1 MPKYDINLRDYW
13 RTIRKRRTIVILA
26 TILFTAFSCLFAF
39 ISNPEPRYEATSAV
53 KVERVTDLT
62 SLLLGTVYWSI
73 RDNVATQAVII
84 TSFPVMEQAAREMGL
99 IPAAVSTAEV
109 HKSEKYV
116 RIVNS
121 LRSRVT
127 TELQENT
134 NIINIKATAP
144 TPADAAL
151 LANTVAEVF
160 RQANMEDRNKKIR
173 ETREFIEKQLEV
185 VQSRLQEAEDNL
197 RKFEEST
204 KLVAIDAQTAA
215 VVSRL
220 TTMES
225 EVARLQ
231 QRRAEAQRQLEFLE
245 QHRTGAQVG
254 REGFYMENPPPQF
267 GRLSGKLADLTLRR
281 SVLLNDYTPEHP
293 EVKEVSVEIRNVL
306 SEMDKELRSVLSSTD
321 RQIQDVESRLATARA
336 QAMAIPESALALAR
350 LRREVD
356 VNVQLYSQLKSKY
369 QEALIQ
375 ESGLIEEVK
384 VVKPALE
391 PTAAKDS
398 RNVPINTAT
407 GAVIGLV
414 VGLVLALVVETMDT
428 SLATIEE
435 IEEVLH
441 IPVLGVI
448 PSADAILH
456 RDKSKEETKLLNDC
470 LVTHFMP
477 RSPVA
482 EAYRSLRTNFQ
493 FIRKGKKAKV
503 FLITSST
510 LQEGKTY
517 NVVNLSLSLAQTG
530 ERVLLVDADLR
541 RPIIHRIFGV
551 EKRPGL
557 AEYILGD
564 YDGGFWGG
572 AESLPP
578 AGDLLDPDSGM
589 GTWKKVV
596 NDITSVM
603 LGEFEIDELLRT
615 PGADNLHIITA
626 GAAPVNPGE
635 IFRSSRFKE
644 FLGQVRDAYDI
655 VIIDTPPVLPVAD
668 AYEVAPQVDGVV
680 LVYEAG
686 RIGRGI
692 LRRAKVQLENVNAS
706 VLGVILNNVKPEVA
720 PDLYRYRTEY
730 YKSES
735 DRESKSARPAG
746 WRQVLAGLMSGT
758 GAKLRRPAFAGGNG
772 RGKRLLLLS
781 LGAVFALVVG
791 WQIYPTLHSSYQHLS
806 SPATKSTVAATKV
819 KAAKTP
825 VVNPQKETQQVPA
838 PSAKSKSPGKYF
850 TKAILPPSERHSV
863 SPQVLTAEPSDTKP
877 ASGSE
882 NPAVEPT
889 TVEPAA
895 ALAAKT
901 PSPDRPLPAEGESNP
916 VPPPAV
922 AAQQSLTM
930 PVSGTRPE
938 HPAVEPTSAGH
949 GTVQAAH
956 GPSSER
962 PFPPHRESVPV
973 QPQLVTAQ
981 QGDAT
986 PPSSSGAPRENSQ
999 ERAAEPATVPTET
1012 ATPPGKPS
1020 AGVEPQD
1027 IATKQPIPPEHR
1039 IVSPTATIEAPK
1051 HPSEGSIPPFREWEP
1066 ISLKETDARQGGVE
1080 APQASS
1086 VSSQNSPHPAT
1097 EPPGAPTVSD
1107 TVVRTAKGT
1116 ARVKATVPA
1125 QTRGQG
1131 LYRTTPQLAIIRSE
1145 PDVNAPVLQQV
1156 ALGTEL
1162 HVVTREG
1169 DWLKLRLRSGE
1180 LGWIHQRLAEKAAP
1194 VQSSSV
1200 RIYLTV
1206 PQLARI
1212 RVEPDLNAPVLQ
1224 QVPEGTELR
1233 AIARDGDWLKLELRD
1248 GDIGWIHQGLVKES
1262 G

>member
-1 MPKYDINLRDYW
+1 MARYDINLRDYW

-26 TILFTAFSCLFAF
+26 TVLFTVFSCLFAF
-39 ISNPEPRYEATSAV
+39 ISNPDPRYEATSAV

-84 TSFPVMEQAAREMGL
+84 TSFPVMEQTAREIGL
-99 IPAAVSTAEV
+99 IPAAVSAAEV
-109 HKSEKYV
+109 RKSEKYV

-121 LRSRVT
+121 LRARVT

-144 TPADAAL
+144 TPAEAAL

-185 VQSRLQEAEDNL
+185 VQSRLQEAEENL
-197 RKFEEST
+197 RTFEENT
-204 KLVAIDAQTAA
+204 KLVAIDAQTGA
-215 VVSRL
+215 VVNRL
-220 TTMES
+220 TTLES

-231 QRRAEAQRQLEFLE
+231 QRRFEAQRQLEFLE

-254 REGFYMENPPPQF
+254 SEGFYMENPPPQF

-281 SVLLNDYTPEHP
+281 SVLLNDYTLEHP

-321 RQIQDVESRLATARA
+321 RQLQDVGARLATARA
-336 QAMAIPESALALAR
+336 QAMAIPESTLALAR

-356 VNVQLYSQLKSKY
+356 VNAQLYSQLKSKY

-398 RNVPINTAT
+398 RNVPLNTAT

-435 IEEVLH
+435 LEEVLH

-456 RDKSKEETKLLNDC
+456 RDKSKEESKVLNDC

-493 FIRKGKKAKV
+493 FVRKGKKAKV

-517 NVVNLSLSLAQTG
+517 NVANLSLALAQAG

-564 YDGGFWGG
+564 YDGSFWGE

-578 AGDLLDPDSGM
+578 TGDLMDPDGGM

-626 GAAPVNPGE
+626 GATPVNPGE

-644 FLGQVRDAYDI
+644 FLGQVREAYDI

-735 DRESKSARPAG
+735 DRGSKPSQPAG
-746 WRQVLAGLMSGT
+746 WRQVLAGLMSGA

-772 RGKRLLLLS
+772 RSKRLLLLC
-781 LGAVFALVVG
+781 LGVVFFVVVG
-791 WQIYPTLHSSYQHLS
+791 WQVYPTLYSSYQHRS
-806 SPATKSTVAATKV
+806 SSTRKSTVAATRV
-819 KAAKTP
+819 QAAKIP
-825 VVNPQKETQQVPA
+825 VGAPQRETQHVSSA
-838 PSAKSKSPGKYF
+838 GAKSEAPGNHTSNAMPPIQETGSASPPV
-850 TKAILPPSERHSV
+850 LPAQPG
-863 SPQVLTAEPSDTKP
+863 DTKP

-882 NPAVEPT
+882 NAAVEPT
-889 TVEPAA
+889 ALQSAA
-895 ALAAKT
+895 ALPAT
-901 PSPDRPLPAEGESNP
+901 IQSPKR
-916 VPPPAV
+916 PPPAEEEANPLPPPV
-922 AAQQSLTM
+922 VTAQQSVIM
-930 PVSGTRPE
+930 PVSGARPE
-938 HPAVEPTSAGH
+938 HPALESTSAGH
-949 GTVQAAH
+949 DTAQAAR
-956 GPSSER
+956 GPLPER
-962 PFPPHRESVPV
+962 PFPPHRESVLIDSQV
-973 QPQLVTAQ
+973 GTAH
-981 QGDAT
+981 QGDTTSPA
-986 PPSSSGAPRENSQ
+986 SSGVPSGIPQ
-999 ERAAEPATVPTET
+999 ERGAAPAAVPTET
-1012 ATPPGKPS
+1012 AAPPDEPS
-1020 AGVEPQD
+1020 AGVEPQK
-1027 IATKQPIPPEHR
+1027 IATQQPISPEHR
-1039 IVSPTATIEAPK
+1039 MGPPAATIEAPK
-1051 HPSEGSIPPFREWEP
+1051 SPSEAIIPPFREWEP
-1066 ISLKETDARQGGVE
+1066 ASLKKTDGPQGGVE
-1080 APQASS
+1080 TPQTSSASS
-1086 VSSQNSPHPAT
+1086 QDSPQPAM
-1097 EPPGAPTVSD
+1097 EAPGAPAASAA
-1107 TVVRTAKGT
+1107 VVRTAKS
-1116 ARVKATVPA
+1116 AAPVKATVPA

-1131 LYRTTPQLAIIRSE
+1131 LYRTTPQLAVIRSG
-1145 PDVNAPVLQQV
+1145 PDVNAPLLQQV
-1156 ALGTEL
+1156 VQGTEL
-1162 HVVTREG
+1162 HVVARDG
-1169 DWLKLRLRSGE
+1169 AWLKLRLRSGE
-1180 LGWIHQRLAEKAAP
+1180 FGWIHQRLAEKAAP

-1200 RIYLTV
+1200 RIYLTK

-1233 AIARDGDWLKLELRD
+1233 AVAKEGDWLRLELSD
-1248 GDIGWIHQGLVKES
+1248 GNVGWIHHRLVKES

>member
-1 MPKYDINLRDYW
+1 MARYDINLRDYW

-26 TILFTAFSCLFAF
+26 TGLFTAFSCLFAF

-84 TSFPVMEQAAREMGL
+84 TSFPVMEQTAREIGL
-99 IPAAVSTAEV
+99 IPATASTAEV
-109 HKSEKYV
+109 RKSEKYV
-116 RIVNS
+116 RIVNF
-121 LRSRVT
+121 LRARVT

-144 TPADAAL
+144 TPAEAAL

-160 RQANMEDRNKKIR
+160 RQANVEDRNKKIR

-197 RKFEEST
+197 RKFEENT
-204 KLVAIDAQTAA
+204 KLVAIDTHTAA
-215 VVSRL
+215 VLGRL
-220 TTMES
+220 TNLES

-231 QRRAEAQRQLEFLE
+231 QRRFEAQRQLEFLN

-254 REGFYMENPPPQF
+254 AEGFYMENPPPQF

-281 SVLLNDYTPEHP
+281 NVLLNDYTQEHP
-293 EVKEVSVEIRNVL
+293 EVKEVAVEIRNVL
-306 SEMDKELRSVLSSTD
+306 SEMDKELRSVVISTD
-321 RQIQDVESRLATARA
+321 RQLQDVEARLATARG
-336 QAMAIPESALALAR
+336 QAMAIPESALTLAR

-356 VNVQLYSQLKSKY
+356 VNAQLYSQLKSKY

-398 RNVPINTAT
+398 RNVPLNTAT

-435 IEEVLH
+435 IEEILH

-448 PSADAILH
+448 PSADILLH
-456 RDKSKEETKLLNDC
+456 REKGKEESKLLNDC
-470 LVTHFMP
+470 LVTHFLP

-493 FIRKGKKAKV
+493 FIRKGKRAKV

-517 NVVNLSLSLAQTG
+517 NVVNLSLSLAQAG

-564 YDGGFWGG
+564 YDGSFWGG

-578 AGDLLDPDSGM
+578 TGDLMDPDSGM

-603 LGEFEIDELLRT
+603 LGDFEIDELLRT
-615 PGADNLHIITA
+615 PGVDNLHIITA
-626 GAAPVNPGE
+626 GSSPVNPGE
-635 IFRSSRFKE
+635 IFRSPRFKE
-644 FLGQVRDAYDI
+644 FLGQVREDYDI

-668 AYEVAPQVDGVV
+668 AYEVAPEVDGVV

-735 DRESKSARPAG
+735 DRESKSPRPAG
-746 WRQVLAGLMSGT
+746 WRQVLAGLMSGA
-758 GAKLRRPAFAGGNG
+758 GAKLRHPAFAGGNG

-781 LGAVFALVVG
+781 LGAVFLLVVG
-791 WQIYPTLHSSYQHLS
+791 WQSYPVLRSSYHHLS
-806 SPATKSTVAATKV
+806 SSATKSPVAATRV
-819 KAAKTP
+819 KPAETP
-825 VVNPQKETQQVPA
+825 IVTPQEETRQVPA
-838 PSAKSKSPGKYF
+838 PGAKSKSPRKYF
-850 TKAILPPSERHSV
+850 TKAILPTRERDSA
-863 SPQVLTAEPSDTKP
+863 SPQVPTAQPRDTKP

-882 NPAVEPT
+882 NPAVEPNS
-889 TVEPAA
+889 VEPAA
-895 ALAAKT
+895 ALPAKT
-901 PSPDRPLPAEGESNP
+901 QALDRPLPADGESNS
-916 VPPPAV
+916 VPPPV
-922 AAQQSLTM
+922 LMAQQRETK
-930 PVSGTRPE
+930 PASGARPE
-938 HPAVEPTSAGH
+938 NPAVEPTSAEH
-949 GTVQAAH
+949 GAAQTAH
-956 GPSSER
+956 GPSPER
-962 PFPPHRESVPV
+962 PFPPHRESVPA
-973 QPQLVTAQ
+973 QLPLVTAQ
-981 QGDAT
+981 QGNTT
-986 PPSSSGAPRENSQ
+986 PPASSSVPSTNPQ
-999 ERAAEPATVPTET
+999 ETAAEPSTTPTET
-1012 ATPPGKPS
+1012 AKSADKP
-1020 AGVEPQD
+1020 AGGVEPHK
-1027 IATKQPIPPEHR
+1027 IATKQRIWPENQ
-1039 IVSPTATIEAPK
+1039 VSPPVAAIEAPNR
-1051 HPSEGSIPPFREWEP
+1051 PSEPTIPPFREWEP
-1066 ISLKETDARQGGVE
+1066 ASAKVTEAGHPPVE
-1080 APQASS
+1080 APEASS
-1086 VSSQNSPHPAT
+1086 VSAQDSPQPAT
-1097 EPPGAPTVSD
+1097 EPPGAPAVSD
-1107 TVVRTAKGT
+1107 TVAMTAT
-1116 ARVKATVPA
+1116 AVAGAKATVPA
-1125 QTRGQG
+1125 QARGHRI
-1131 LYRTTPQLAIIRSE
+1131 YRTTAQLAIIRSE
-1145 PDVNAPVLQQV
+1145 PDLNAPVRQQV
-1156 ALGTEL
+1156 AQGTEL
-1162 HVVTREG
+1162 HVVAKEG
-1169 DWLKLRLRSGE
+1169 DWLKLRLRNGE

-1194 VQSSSV
+1194 AQSSSV

-1212 RVEPDLNAPVLQ
+1212 RVEPALNAPVLQ
-1224 QVPEGTELR
+1224 QVPEGTGLHV
-1233 AIARDGDWLKLELRD
+1233 IARDGDWLKLELRE
-1248 GDIGWIHQGLVKES
+1248 GDIGWIHHRLVKES